1 MHEEDTTAD
10 RTVDMEAFEAK
21 ARQSTRFQLIAKGSP
36 DLSKTQIKFLRG
48 LGQSLQPL
56 VMIGARGPVLSIV
69 PALEEQLHAHE
80 LVKIKVHDTADLSIE
95 AVALWLRTETDA
107 QIVHILG
114 HTVLFY
120 KPRKKKRLIQLPK

>member
-1 MHEEDTTAD
+1 MQEESAAD
-10 RTVDMEAFEAK
+10 RTVDMEPFEAK
-21 ARQSTRFQLIAKGSP
+21 ARQSTRFQLIDAGSP
-36 DLSKTQIKFLRG
+36 DLNKNQIKFLRG
-48 LGQSLQPL
+48 LGQPLQPL
-56 VMIGARGPVLSIV
+56 VMIGARGPILSIV
-69 PALEEQLHAHE
+69 PALEEQLQAHE

-95 AVALWLRTETDA
+95 AVALWLRAETDA